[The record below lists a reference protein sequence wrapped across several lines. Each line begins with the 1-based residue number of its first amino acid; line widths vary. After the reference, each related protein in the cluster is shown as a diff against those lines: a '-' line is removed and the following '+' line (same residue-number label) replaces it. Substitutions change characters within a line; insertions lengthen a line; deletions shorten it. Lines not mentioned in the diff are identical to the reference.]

1 MSNCGHSCR
10 PTANHSDAKGGRG
23 GRHRKC
29 FEGRAAL
36 FWQSHTAAAAASNE
50 EEAFGAEF
58 GLRLIGGD
66 HWAPFGQTI
75 GGGEG
80 GLNRQFLLTNIKNV
94 YCFGT
99 QKLSISLQIIA

>member
-1 MSNCGHSCR
+1 MAIPAG
-10 PTANHSDAKGGRG
+10 PPPITAMRKGA
-23 GRHRKC
+23 
-29 FEGRAAL
+29 EGDGIESVLREERL

-75 GGGEG
+75 GGGG
-80 GLNRQFLLTNIKNV
+80 GLNRMFFDEYQKCLL
-94 YCFGT
+94 FWG
-99 QKLSISLQIIA
+99 Q